1 MGGDH
6 APTEIVNGAVQAA
19 KELGVEIIL
28 VGMSFYGD
36 PFETS
41 TGWTEENQIGRLWQR
56 LMAYLADN
64 AESIKHRVP
73 VHASYEVHV
82 YGPETMSKG
91 LFEVFVGL
99 QVEKLE
105 AVPVDLLVKILPV
118 TEYAVFSLQGEQIIS
133 DWHLEIDQWIAAA
146 GYQSAHP
153 FSFQFYDERFK
164 GLDQI
169 EDSQLDIYMPVKK
182 TAG

>member
-1 MGGDH
+1 MQ
-6 APTEIVNGAVQAA
+6 PTIVQ
-19 KELGVEIIL
+19 KDEIIL

-41 TGWTEENQIGRLWQR
+41 AGWTEENQIGRLWQR
-56 LMAYLADN
+56 LMGYLAEN
-64 AESIKHRVP
+64 ADAIQQRVP
-73 VHASYEVHV
+73 IQASYEVHV

-99 QVEKLE
+99 QVKRLE
-105 AVPVDLLVKILPV
+105 TVPVDLLVKILPSA
-118 TEYAVFSLQGEQIIS
+118 EYAVFTLQGEQISS

-146 GYQSAHP
+146 GYQGALP
-153 FSFQFYDERFK
+153 FSFQYYDERFK

-182 TAG
+182 VPA

>member
-1 MGGDH
+1 MK
-6 APTEIVNGAVQAA
+6 PTIVQ
-19 KELGVEIIL
+19 KDEIIL

-41 TGWTEENQIGRLWQR
+41 AGWTEENQIGRLWQR
-56 LMAYLADN
+56 LMAYM
-64 AESIKHRVP
+64 AENPDAIQQRVP
-73 VHASYEVHV
+73 IQASYEVHV

-91 LFEVFVGL
+91 LFEVYVGL
-99 QVEKLE
+99 QVEHLE
-105 AVPVDLLVKILPV
+105 AVPVDLLVKILPA
-118 TEYAVFSLQGEQIIS
+118 TEYAVFTLQGAQIAS

-146 GYQSAHP
+146 GYQSARP
-153 FSFQFYDERFK
+153 YNFQYYDERFK

-182 TAG
+182 AAA